1 MAKEHIRT
9 AGPALTAAHFNAPF
23 WHLKQAITG
32 TSGGRNTVWFVNP
45 ALLLNTPSQEQ
56 WVLRHYYRGGL
67 PGKFVR
73 KSFIFTGLE
82 QTRAVAEF
90 ELLKT
95 MQGLKLPV
103 PKPIGAYVLNKGLT
117 YQASILLVRIE
128 GSQDLGRLLLKQKL
142 TTNQWQQIGATIK
155 RFHLAGVFHSDLNCK
170 NILWRHSDSSTYLID
185 FDRCYIKP
193 PNQLQK
199 PSLVVFDKS
208 WQGKNLA
215 RLQRSFVKQKQ
226 QAKAANSTF
235 HFTTADWQALLLG
248 YQQLK

>member
-1 MAKEHIRT
+1 MATEHIRT
-9 AGPALTAAHFNAPF
+9 AGPALTAIHFNAPF
-23 WHLKQAITG
+23 WHLKQAVTG

-45 ALLLNTPSQEQ
+45 ALVLNNPSQEQ

-117 YQASILLVRIE
+117 YQASILLARIE
-128 GSQDLGRLLLKQKL
+128 GSVDLGRLLLKQAL
-142 TTNQWQQIGATIK
+142 SPSQWQQVGATIK

-170 NILWRHSDSSTYLID
+170 NVLWRENDSSAHLID
-185 FDRCYIKP
+185 FDRCYIKAQ
-193 PNQLQK
+193 NIEQNLHRDA
-199 PSLVVFDKS
+199 FAKS

-215 RLQRSFVKQKQ
+215 RLQRSFVKQQQ
-226 QAKAANSTF
+226 QAKVNKLVF
-235 HFTTADWQALLLG
+235 HFTPADWQTLLVG
-248 YQQLK
+248 YQQQN